1 MCLFPDGDFAWSI
14 IDENEE
20 ILSKVTDLIN
30 ENSPH
35 KRLFDSLPLIHLTQ
49 SDLQNLIDN
58 LNMEKNYDCPL
69 YVERLHQICCHSEN
83 RFVFERLGISYID
96 YEELAQKIGNNS
108 INYQPLLQLFVRH
121 LVGKRCDKIEF
132 IFEEIR
138 KIIEQPR
145 LQTCLHELIMCLKNE
160 LRMASETEIKN
171 TLELAKNLL
180 KNEKAAFKSNCDAL
194 NIIFAIN
201 RRCDPSEIEKLEPL
215 LDDFYEKLIFKIAL
229 TEEFSKDEEIYDS
242 ILQKLF
248 KIYGERAQNKAA
260 LLVKVQGLRRKT
272 IEICWNQLKLN
283 ENLLQ
288 MRLKTIPANLC
299 RYLSFLVPRNNLIR
313 FMCISYTV
321 YDIQY
326 MYN

>member
-1 MCLFPDGDFAWSI
+1 MCLFSDGDFAWSI

-20 ILSKVTDLIN
+20 ILSKITDLIN
-30 ENSPH
+30 ENSQH

-69 YVERLHQICCHSEN
+69 FVERLHQICSHTEN
-83 RFVFERLGISYID
+83 ILIFERLGISYTD
-96 YEELAQKIGNNS
+96 YEELGKKIGNNS
-108 INYQPLLQLFVRH
+108 INYQPLVQLFIRY
-121 LVGKRCDKIEF
+121 LVGKKGDKYEF

-145 LQTCLHELIMCLKNE
+145 LQSCLHEFIMCLKNE
-160 LRMASETEIKN
+160 LRLASESERKS

-180 KNEKAAFKSNCDAL
+180 TNEKAAFNSNCDAL
-194 NIIFAIN
+194 NIIFTIY

-215 LDDFYEKLIFKIAL
+215 LDDFYEKLKIKIAL

-248 KIYGERAQNKAA
+248 KIYGEKAQNKAA

-299 RYLSFLVPRNNLIR
+299 RYLSFLAHSPYLYI
-313 FMCISYTV
+313 
-321 YDIQY
+321 
-326 MYN
+326 